1 MKLKTN
7 VTKMVGEVVVPG
19 DKSISHRSIMLGVMA
34 YGTTVINNFLLAED
48 CLETV
53 ILFKTLGADIEVDSE
68 TATVTINGGGLQ
80 SLTQPNE
87 DLYVGNSGTTMRL
100 GLGVLSGVP
109 FMMRFKGDDSL
120 TKRPMERVMAPLR
133 EMMAITFAENGGDT
147 PPIIMLGTS
156 RLRGRTHKM
165 TIASAQVKSAILL
178 AGLSA
183 TGETVVEELE
193 KTRNHTEQM
202 IRQFGGE
209 LTVSDKTI
217 RLRGPQVLTGT
228 TVVVPGDI
236 SSAAY
241 FIAAGILVKDSE
253 ITLPNVGLN
262 PTRTGILDVLKT
274 MGAQYDIKH
283 KTDGP
288 EPRGTIS
295 VTASELKGIT
305 IEGEII
311 PTLIDELPIIALLA
325 TQAKGKT
332 IIKDA
337 SELKVKE
344 TNRIDLTAQELN
356 KMGAKVTPT
365 EDGLIIEGPTPLKGA
380 RVSSHGDHRLGMMLA
395 IAALLVKEGDVELEN
410 VDSIRV
416 SYPAFIEDL
425 SNLIEGK

>member
-7 VTKMVGEVVVPG
+7 VTKLVGKVIVPG
-19 DKSISHRSIMLGVMA
+19 DKSISHRSIMLGAMA
-34 YGTTVINNFLLAED
+34 YGTTVVNNFLLAED

-109 FMMRFKGDDSL
+109 FMTRFKGDESL
-120 TKRPMERVMAPLR
+120 SKRPMERVMAPLR
-133 EMMAITFAENGGDT
+133 EMMAITFSEKGGDT

-165 TIASAQVKSAILL
+165 TVASAQVKSAILL

-193 KTRNHTEQM
+193 QTRNHTEQM
-202 IRQFGGE
+202 IQQFGGE

-217 RLRGPQVLTGT
+217 RLIGPQVLTGT

-241 FIAAGILVKDSE
+241 FIAAGVLVKDSE
-253 ITLPNVGLN
+253 ITLPNIGLN
-262 PTRTGILDVLKT
+262 PTRTGILNVLES
-274 MGAQYDIKH
+274 MGAQYKIKN
-283 KTDGP
+283 KTEGS
-288 EPRGTIS
+288 EPRGTIKVCS
-295 VTASELKGIT
+295 SDLKATT
-305 IEGEII
+305 IEGNII

-325 TQAKGKT
+325 TQADGKT

-337 SELKVKE
+337 AELKVKE
-344 TNRIDLTAQELN
+344 TNRIDLTAEELN

-365 EDGLIIEGPTPLKGA
+365 EDGLIIEGPTPLKA
-380 RVSSHGDHRLGMMLA
+380 AKVSSHGDHRLGMMLSV
-395 IAALLVKEGDVELEN
+395 AALLVKDGDVELEN

-416 SYPAFIEDL
+416 SYPSFIEDL
-425 SNLIEGK
+425 TNLVESK